1 MKIEYRTGNLFDEP
15 NLTHLVHCCNAQG
28 VMGSG
33 FAKELRQ
40 RHPSVYDTYHL
51 AYQESRKVGQS
62 LPMGWVVDV
71 NTPTGI
77 MVYNLIGQEFFG
89 GDGKKYV
96 SYDAIADG
104 MMWIDENITLGAE
117 LCMPTMGAVLA
128 GGKWSVIAS
137 IVEAYSTRFKPVVY
151 LFDGKM
157 PDG

>member
-33 FAKELRQ
+33 FAKDLRS
-40 RHPSVYDTYHL
+40 RYPEAYDYYRCIYVDSNSSL
-51 AYQESRKVGQS
+51 KMGGVLDIKASDGKV
-62 LPMGWVVDV
+62 
-71 NTPTGI
+71 I
-77 MVYNLIGQEFFG
+77 YNLIGQEFFG
-89 GDGKKYV
+89 PAGKRYV
-96 SYDAIADG
+96 SYDAIAEG
-104 MMWIDENITLGAE
+104 IEWIDENIPEGAE

-157 PDG
+157 PA